1 MNKRILILI
10 AVLLA
15 YCLLGGKATV
25 RYKALSFDNPGTKRV
40 LKTEA
45 GNYFYYRS
53 LPEKSMILNTAG
65 ISKLEL
71 RSFSKEALRKPEI
84 ITIIA
89 KKRQAYTLKPVQTI
103 KTYTVYETI
112 NIDLPPDTKSI
123 EVLCYSR
130 SIYMRA
136 FHVLPPKAPKISKL
150 KNLVIK
156 AHGGAMS
163 LLHNGSSS
171 DYYSLLPS
179 QALKFSLNNKRNA
192 VVYVRP
198 RLLDLSTPKLGV
210 YANGELVDTIVFSKN

>member
-1 MNKRILILI
+1 
-10 AVLLA
+10 
-15 YCLLGGKATV
+15 
-25 RYKALSFDNPGTKRV
+25 
-40 LKTEA
+40 
-45 GNYFYYRS
+45 
-53 LPEKSMILNTAG
+53 
-65 ISKLEL
+65 
-71 RSFSKEALRKPEI
+71 
-84 ITIIA
+84 
-89 KKRQAYTLKPVQTI
+89 
-103 KTYTVYETI
+103 
-112 NIDLPPDTKSI
+112 
-123 EVLCYSR
+123 
-130 SIYMRA
+130 MRA

-210 YANGELVDTIVFSKN
+210 YANGELVDTIVFSKKRSTKYHVQGIINLGISKKIVLPNNSGSSDYELRAISDHLFIAKPVLVKQN